1 MRNDEVLERLQN
13 LIGYMPQQKELIVAT
28 GIKQSNISTKKFR
41 NSNWSDEEIE
51 KLNVAYNVDIYK
63 NISHNITDN
72 CIEIDYIHLNPSCGY
87 GTAILDEPEVTPIM
101 LGKKMIETVLKVTD
115 EKNLKIFKASGD
127 SMTDTIDDGNIL
139 LVDIGRLDYQN
150 GGVFLLQKN
159 NDWFIKRLRLKMSGE
174 LEVISDNPKYSTET
188 FSPNQDVDIRIRGRI
203 IKNLSK
209 GL

>member
-87 GTAILDEPEVTPIM
+87 GTAVLEEPEVTPIM
-101 LGKKMIETVLKVTD
+101 LGKKMIETVLRVTD

-127 SMTDTIDDGNIL
+127 SMADTIDDGNIL

-188 FSPNQDVDIRIRGRI
+188 FRPDEDINIQIRGRI